1 MECAWFSPNQNPIQ
15 GGSIMDQVAFGMGY
29 GIGWLLGNAIIIVP
43 IGILLYFLLKPKNKS
58 GRKKN
63 V

>member
-1 MECAWFSPNQNPIQ
+1 
-15 GGSIMDQVAFGMGY
+15 MDQVAFGMGY

>member
-1 MECAWFSPNQNPIQ
+1 MECARFSLNTNQTE
-15 GGSIMDQVAFGMGY
+15 GGRIMDQVAYGIGY

-43 IGILLYFLLKPKNKS
+43 IGILLYFLLKPKNKRD
-58 GRKKN
+58 RKKN